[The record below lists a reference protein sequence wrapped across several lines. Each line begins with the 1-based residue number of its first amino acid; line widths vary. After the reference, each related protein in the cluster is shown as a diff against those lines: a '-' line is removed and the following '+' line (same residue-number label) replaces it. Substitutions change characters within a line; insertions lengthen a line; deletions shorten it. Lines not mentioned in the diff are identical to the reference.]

1 MTLKKKTRQRAIS
14 DRELSQQLASLR
26 ADVAAPAQF
35 RAQLMQRLQREGLI
49 EGQPVSAPVEA
60 GFWTRVSA
68 ALTPA
73 RLGLATSGA
82 LALALILR
90 SLPVSAPQ
98 AQPEPAG
105 SASAAAAPKAGPL
118 TLAKAPK
125 AKAAKQAPV
134 EVAAIDPKG
143 ESLPEAF
150 VGDVQTHDSAPAVGD
165 SDAAASSSQVHS
177 AALDPKPT
185 VIVIEPTPTAVATPM
200 QGNSELRGNV
210 IRASEGGHALLIYR
224 VQKLGR
230 VHIEVFD
237 RLGRSVGVL
246 RDAEQGPGEYEIRWT
261 GGADAGGM
269 APSGIYVVQL
279 ETPGYNAQ
287 HKLLLVK

>member
-1 MTLKKKTRQRAIS
+1 MTLKKQTRRSAIS
-14 DRELSQQLASLR
+14 DRELSQQLAGLR
-26 ADVAAPAQF
+26 EDVAAPVEF
-35 RAQLMQRLQREGLI
+35 RAQLMQRLRSEGLI
-49 EGQPVSAPVEA
+49 AGQPAAAPAEA
-60 GFWTRVSA
+60 GFWTRVAA

-73 RLGLATSGA
+73 RLGLAATGA

-90 SLPVSAPQ
+90 SLPTTTPQ
-98 AQPEPAG
+98 AQPEAAGLASVAVPAQ
-105 SASAAAAPKAGPL
+105 AEAAVV
-118 TLAKAPK
+118 AKAPK
-125 AKAAKQAPV
+125 AKPARQAPV
-134 EVAAIDPKG
+134 EVAKADPKAEG
-143 ESLPEAF
+143 LPEAF
-150 VGDVQTHDSAPAVGD
+150 IGDLQTLESVPAIGG
-165 SDAAASSSQVHS
+165 SGAAASSSQVHS

-185 VIVIEPTPTAVATPM
+185 VIVVEPSPTAVATPM

-237 RLGRSVGVL
+237 RLGRSMGVL
-246 RDAEQGPGEYEIRWT
+246 RDTEQGPGEYEIRWT
-261 GGADAGGM
+261 GGVDAGGM